1 VRFNH
6 FAGKAAR
13 LLTTLI
19 AAAALV
25 VAPSASPAFALGA
38 APRTAPEFN
47 GGVYAIAY
55 RGSTVFVGGS
65 FTSAVWGGR
74 AYARQRLAAFDSR
87 TGALL
92 SWNPSADST
101 VRALAINGA
110 TVYAAGDF
118 HYLSGWRR
126 DAVASLDASSGAVG
140 SFAHTVTGTPY
151 ALTISGGRLYLGGRF
166 DSVDGDRRANL
177 AAFSLAGGRLDSGW
191 RPSADDAV
199 HTMAASGAR
208 IYAGG
213 PFESVNDVTGT
224 RHVVAI
230 SAVGGA
236 VNRAFLPR
244 PEYVVDGIAVD
255 RTGVYVATGGQGGRV
270 LAYTAGGALRWQRVF
285 DGDAVT
291 VATLNGITYV
301 GGHFDH
307 ACLTV
312 SNGAHGQCSEGSV
325 PRVKLAAVT
334 AAGVLTSWAPQ
345 ANGVIGVRV
354 LGVDT
359 VRGTITAGGDFTMM
373 GGQIRRRFASFG

>member
-1 VRFNH
+1 VRFNL

-13 LLTTLI
+13 FLTVFA
-19 AAAALV
+19 AAAALLV
-25 VAPSASPAFALGA
+25 TSGVNPAHAVGA
-38 APRTAPEFN
+38 APQAAPEFN
-47 GGVYAIAY
+47 GAVYAIAY

-65 FTSAVWGGR
+65 FTRAVSRGNT
-74 AYARQRLAAFDSR
+74 YVRQRLAAFDSR

-92 SWNPSADST
+92 SWAPSADST
-101 VRALAINGA
+101 VRALAIYGS

-126 DAVASLDASSGAVG
+126 DAVATIDASSGEVG
-140 SFAHTVTGTPY
+140 SFSHTVTGTPY
-151 ALTISGGRLYLGGRF
+151 ALVITGSRIYLGGRF
-166 DSVDGDRRANL
+166 DSVDGARRANL

-191 RPSADDAV
+191 RPAADDAV
-199 HTMAASGAR
+199 HSMTAYGAR

-213 PFESVNDVTGT
+213 LFESVNDVAGS
-224 RHVVAI
+224 RHMVAI

-236 VNRAFLPR
+236 VNHAFLPR

-255 RTGVYVATGGQGGRV
+255 PTGVYAATGGQGGRAV
-270 LAYTAGGALRWQRVF
+270 AYTVTGAMRWQRVF
-285 DGDAVT
+285 DGDAVA
-291 VATLNGITYV
+291 VATLNGIVYV

-312 SNGAHGQCSEGSV
+312 VNGAHGLCSEGSV

-334 AAGVLTSWAPQ
+334 AGGVLTAWAPQ

-354 LGVDT
+354 LGVDRS
-359 VRGTITAGGDFTMM
+359 RGVIAAGGDFTMM
-373 GGQIRRRFASFG
+373 GSQVRRRFAWFG